1 MMWLS
6 MSCSWRPHCY
16 NTNLF
21 SSNLFLQ
28 DQLLLEEII
37 PNMVND
43 SINNLVTLLPS
54 KEEIKNAVFFILI
67 KMLLQDL
74 MALELVSF
82 KHNGIL
88 CDVVDIALEFF
99 TSDWLLPNF
108 SSNTCILIPKSPNVD
123 SIDKYKPFALANF
136 KFKLF
141 QKSLLIG
148 LLKFF
153 LLLSQNNKKVS
164 SKVEILKIALL

>member
-1 MMWLS
+1 
-6 MSCSWRPHCY
+6 
-16 NTNLF
+16 
-21 SSNLFLQ
+21 
-28 DQLLLEEII
+28 
-37 PNMVND
+37 
-43 SINNLVTLLPS
+43 
-54 KEEIKNAVFFILI
+54 
-67 KMLLQDL
+67 

-88 CDVVDIALEFF
+88 CDVVDIVLEFF
-99 TSDWLLPNF
+99 TSDWLLLNF
-108 SSNTCILIPKSPNVD
+108 SSNTIILIPKSPNVD

-141 QKSLLIG
+141 KKSLLIG

>member
-1 MMWLS
+1 

-54 KEEIKNAVFFILI
+54 KEEIKNAVFYLT
-67 KMLLQDL
+67 K
-74 MALELVSF
+74 
-82 KHNGIL
+82 
-88 CDVVDIALEFF
+88 DVAPGLDGFRACFF
-99 TSDWLLPNF
+99 QT
-108 SSNTCILIPKSPNVD
+108 
-123 SIDKYKPFALANF
+123 
-136 KFKLF
+136 
-141 QKSLLIG
+141 
-148 LLKFF
+148 
-153 LLLSQNNKKVS
+153 
-164 SKVEILKIALL
+164 